1 MEYGRCRE
9 YTGLGGT
16 AEHAGEYDGLI
27 QGLLATLG
35 HQGWDCRGHG
45 DSEGLQGIMV
55 AYRRDSRLRVV
66 RSMDYIIISAAGR
79 LGKQYFG
86 ELLSPNTTL

>member
-1 MEYGRCRE
+1 MGLLEYGRCRE
-9 YTGLGGT
+9 YAGLGGT

-45 DSEGLQGIMV
+45 DSEGLQGTMV
-55 AYRRDSRLRVV
+55 AYRGTAGSESCGLG
-66 RSMDYIIISAAGR
+66 II
-79 LGKQYFG
+79 L
-86 ELLSPNTTL
+86 

>member
-1 MEYGRCRE
+1 MDYGELRR
-9 YTGLGGT
+9 
-16 AEHAGEYDGLI
+16 I

-55 AYRRDSRLRVV
+55 AYRGTAGSYSCGLG
-66 RSMDYIIISAAGR
+66 IIFVYAAGR
-79 LGKQYFG
+79 LGKQGFG
-86 ELLSPNTTL
+86 ELPAPNTTL

>member
-1 MEYGRCRE
+1 MEYGRCRD

-55 AYRRDSRLRVV
+55 AYKGTAGSESCGLE
-66 RSMDYIIISAAGR
+66 II
-79 LGKQYFG
+79 L
-86 ELLSPNTTL
+86 